1 MMQHTVKIPLPYT
14 KPPMSANSRF
24 AHWAVRA
31 KQVRNIRQTAAV
43 LALHH
48 RLPKTASHMVVQ
60 LTYTPRDKRRRDPS
74 NLMPT
79 QKALIDGLVQDY
91 GLLPDDCQ
99 EYVTERMPRI
109 MKPSSEPTKSRLSLE
124 LTFIWKGQD

>member
-1 MMQHTVKIPLPYT
+1 MNQKTVIIPLPYT

-24 AHWAVRA
+24 SHWAVRA
-31 KQVRNIRQTAAV
+31 KQVREIRQTAAL
-43 LALHH
+43 LARSK
-48 RLPKTASHMVVQ
+48 RLPKDADHLLVQ
-60 LTYTPRDKRRRDPS
+60 LTYVPRDKRRRDPS

-79 QKALIDGLVQDY
+79 QKAIIDGLVQDY

-109 MKPSSEPTKSRLSLE
+109 MKPSSEPAKSRLSLE
-124 LTFIWKGQD
+124 LTFLWKEQD